1 MRALGNK
8 LVFAPPSPPQ
18 LVFELGSGVAGFRVV
33 LLWSKMRGVNNLTE
47 RVSVGRLVGCK
58 YLRGREKKN
67 TLLAEYVRGR
77 LLNTLPTEDI
87 LVVDERLGVGFHE
100 IKAW

>member
-1 MRALGNK
+1 
-8 LVFAPPSPPQ
+8 
-18 LVFELGSGVAGFRVV
+18 VAGFRVV
-33 LLWSKMRGVNNLTE
+33 LLWSKIRGVNNWTE

-58 YLRGREKKN
+58 YLRRRKKKT

-87 LVVDERLGVGFHE
+87 LVVDEGLGCGLP
-100 IKAW
+100 